1 MPDFCRKK
9 AFVLQQNRSFS
20 RSCLQLL
27 SLFQRYFPR
36 RRLFNAG
43 DYGFVWSEYFCICP
57 VLVDPLVTAQ
67 KNLYVRHFVFTFC
80 SVSSK
85 VFSAVCSRD
94 RRCAGPFFS
103 LALLLV
109 ILPLAGLGKHVCK
122 LNLSNLEFGLL
133 FFPLHH
139 VISGTIICES

>member
-1 MPDFCRKK
+1 MPDSCRKK

-43 DYGFVWSEYFCICP
+43 DYGFVWSEYFCIRP

-94 RRCAGPFFS
+94 RRCAGPFFATGS
-103 LALLLV
+103 VTRHPASRRSWETCLQTEFVKSGIWLAV
-109 ILPLAGLGKHVCK
+109 
-122 LNLSNLEFGLL
+122 LSTSSCDTWN
-133 FFPLHH
+133 HH
-139 VISGTIICES
+139 L